1 MRDLLIELIQKGQTE
16 YYNSFGN
23 NGTRHNEYIADYLLA
38 NGVIVPQV
46 KEGVVAYVM
55 GERATRF
62 TVIDNETGLYP
73 DCEYIAFNE
82 EWAKHLIYSDID
94 TFAINEDGV
103 LMLLDECG
111 NAAFCPAD
119 RFTVIFEKGGADMGG
134 ETNDNRAEN

>member
-1 MRDLLIELIQKGQTE
+1 MITKDQ
-16 YYNSFGN
+16 
-23 NGTRHNEYIADYLLA
+23 
-38 NGVIVPQV
+38 
-46 KEGVVAYVM
+46 
-55 GERATRF
+55 RAMRF

-94 TFAINEDGV
+94 AFAINEDGV

-119 RFTVIFEKGGADMGG
+119 RFTVIFEKGGADNG
-134 ETNDNRAEN
+134 

>member
-1 MRDLLIELIQKGQTE
+1 MITKEQAVDILEKFYFFQGQRAGRELWNDKPFDIQEKD
-16 YYNSFGN
+16 
-23 NGTRHNEYIADYLLA
+23 IADFARDCQLLL
-38 NGVIVPQV
+38 
-46 KEGVVAYVM
+46 KYVM

-94 TFAINEDGV
+94 AFAINEDGV
-103 LMLLDECG
+103 LMLLDDCG

-119 RFTVIFEKGGADMGG
+119 RFTVIFEKGG
-134 ETNDNRAEN
+134 EE

>member
-1 MRDLLIELIQKGQTE
+1 MREKLIELITE
-16 YYNSFGN
+16 YHEAWKHGEGDWKRGLADSI
-23 NGTRHNEYIADYLLA
+23 IADGWIRPLCKV
-38 NGVIVPQV
+38 GD
-46 KEGVVAYVM
+46 VAYVM

-94 TFAINEDGV
+94 AFAINEDGV
-103 LMLLDECG
+103 LMLLDDCG

-119 RFTVIFEKGGADMGG
+119 RFTVIFEKGGEG
-134 ETNDNRAEN
+134 